1 MRAWNARRVAFI
13 LDKEIREEYKTP
25 TFDLVARIRARRLKW
40 AGELLRREVTFLPRK
55 VALAELEAYPPRGQA
70 GGIFMDAPKV
80 STTAELVAA
89 AKDTAEW
96 RKLVEA
102 IHMPS
107 RAKKQK
113 YVSK

>member
-1 MRAWNARRVAFI
+1 MRAKLSPMMMPSQQDR
-13 LDKEIREEYKTP
+13 
-25 TFDLVARIRARRLKW
+25 
-40 AGELLRREVTFLPRK
+40 
-55 VALAELEAYPPRGQA
+55 
-70 GGIFMDAPKV
+70 GIFMDAPKV